1 MNEGQTYYLNEVR
14 SILMILACF
23 VLILL
28 PKHESV
34 LKEVSIVHLSCVARK
49 PV

>member
-1 MNEGQTYYLNEVR
+1 
-14 SILMILACF
+14 MILACF

-34 LKEVSIVHLSCVARK
+34 LKRVSMVNLSCVARK
-49 PV
+49 PVLGVSDQV